1 VRDAA
6 GGAGERAP
14 WRPCDVPLASRWPLW
29 SPLPRPPPVPGVLA
43 GTYLKRIKAK
53 YYRVGRPVYTKLD
66 LAQQVRDD
74 CTASTYDRPQA
85 QEELTPGPGELPGI
99 PADATLLRCPHP
111 GPGKPGTCRDSD
123 PDPMVLS
130 AHRQARPGAAERASS
145 AMDRSPSPR
154 SLAGVARDPSGVAL
168 YTRIP
173 ALPTM
178 SLAWPQRRRV
188 ERVGRFHGANDNDRH
203 RTPRRRCGTCVG
215 PEASASLRSWP
226 LTGTSRAVNRMG
238 ARAGRVAG

>member
-1 VRDAA
+1 MRDAA

-85 QEELTPGPGELPGI
+85 QEELHLALASCPASPLTRRCSAVLIPVRVSQVLVVIPTQIRWSFQRTDKRGQVPRKLGDLIPGPFPRHARHQPWTG
-99 PADATLLRCPHP
+99 
-111 GPGKPGTCRDSD
+111 
-123 PDPMVLS
+123 V
-130 AHRQARPGAAERASS
+130 HR
-145 AMDRSPSPR
+145 
-154 SLAGVARDPSGVAL
+154 RDPLRVSL
-168 YTRIP
+168 EIR
-173 ALPTM
+173 
-178 SLAWPQRRRV
+178 LAWP
-188 ERVGRFHGANDNDRH
+188 F
-203 RTPRRRCGTCVG
+203 TPGFPPCRQ
-215 PEASASLRSWP
+215 
-226 LTGTSRAVNRMG
+226 
-238 ARAGRVAG
+238 